1 VEQYLRIYGNDEKND
16 WPELLPMAQ
25 YTHNAWKNESTQAT
39 PFELLISHTPTI
51 QIEEKDLAVP
61 QIARRKEWL
70 ERGRLR
76 AQAALRHAHRLLEQR
91 TSRKKGERHYQGHE
105 EGNLVWLEETN
116 LRLSHPTA
124 KLAPK

>member
-1 VEQYLRIYGNDEKND
+1 VEQYLRIYSNDEKND

-39 PFELLISHTPTI
+39 PFELLIGHTPTI

-61 QIARRKEWL
+61 EVARRKEGL

-76 AQAALRHAHRLLEQR
+76 AQAALRHAH
-91 TSRKKGERHYQGHE
+91 
-105 EGNLVWLEETN
+105 
-116 LRLSHPTA
+116 
-124 KLAPK
+124 